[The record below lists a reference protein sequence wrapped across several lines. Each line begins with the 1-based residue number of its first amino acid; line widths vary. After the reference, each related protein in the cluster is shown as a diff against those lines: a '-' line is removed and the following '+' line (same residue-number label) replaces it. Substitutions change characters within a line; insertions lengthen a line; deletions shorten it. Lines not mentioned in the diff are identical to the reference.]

1 MAGRGAGRGRSGGGG
16 GGKGAGPRAGQ
27 SPPGN
32 AARKRGSAKGERP
45 TPSSLPADHARYERY
60 LRARAAARPAPS
72 SLPAKRD
79 GRGAGTAKRG
89 GGAARSRH
97 PSLDIVGSRGTEL
110 SGKRVVLC
118 VSGSVA
124 AYKAIELARLLMR
137 HGADVTCVAS
147 AAATRLVRPEYFR
160 WATGRAAVTRLTGEL
175 EHVRLADYG
184 KSDAIVAYPAT
195 ANTIGKL
202 ANGIDDAPV
211 STVLTVGLG
220 AGIPI
225 VAGLAMHESM
235 YRNAAVCRN
244 VAFLEERG
252 VEFVAP
258 VLEEGKA
265 RAPEPEEMLRRV
277 VARLG
282 GGAGAL
288 RGRRALLTAGPTSE
302 PIDPVR
308 SITSASTG
316 ATGMLLARE
325 LASAGCEVTVVYGPG
340 REEPPAGA
348 RVVRVTTVREMD
360 AAVRREMGRRT
371 FDIVVMA
378 AAAADYTVR
387 SPRAAKIKSSARTLT
402 VRLERAPKIIDS
414 ARAAQPG
421 ALLVGFKAEAG
432 VGRGELER
440 RALARMRKA
449 GADIMVANAVG
460 TPRHARDPGSSSA
473 SILAA
478 GKRPRRTGW
487 VPKERIAA
495 AIRAEIEERL
505 AEREGAVADKAGAGG
520 RRRRRHG

>member
-1 MAGRGAGRGRSGGGG
+1 MAGGGAARGRGGGGGGGG
-16 GGKGAGPRAGQ
+16 GGKGTARAGQ

-32 AARKRGSAKGERP
+32 ATARRAGAGRSKRGAAGGG
-45 TPSSLPADHARYERY
+45 PSS
-60 LRARAAARPAPS
+60 RP
-72 SLPAKRD
+72 
-79 GRGAGTAKRG
+79 AKRG
-89 GGAARSRH
+89 GKGTGAARKGGGSSRSH
-97 PSLDIVGSRGTEL
+97 PSLDIVESRGAEL

-175 EHVRLADYG
+175 EHIRLADYG
-184 KSDAIVAYPAT
+184 GSDAIVAYPAT

-211 STVLTVGLG
+211 PTVLTVGLG

-258 VLEEGKA
+258 ALEEGKA

-277 VARLG
+277 VGRLG
-282 GGAGAL
+282 GGGGAL

-360 AAVRREMGRRT
+360 AAVRREMGRRK

-440 RALARMRKA
+440 RALARMRRA
-449 GADIMVANAVG
+449 GADMMVANAVG

-478 GKRPRRTGW
+478 GKGPRRTGW

-495 AIRAEIEERL
+495 AIRAEIEKRL
-505 AEREGAVADKAGAGG
+505 AERDGGGGGAADKAGSRG
-520 RRRRRHG
+520 RRRVARRHG

>member
-1 MAGRGAGRGRSGGGG
+1 MAGGGG
-16 GGKGAGPRAGQ
+16 RRRGRGGPAGSRKPAAGAGQNPAG
-27 SPPGN
+27 
-32 AARKRGSAKGERP
+32 
-45 TPSSLPADHARYERY
+45 
-60 LRARAAARPAPS
+60 
-72 SLPAKRD
+72 
-79 GRGAGTAKRG
+79 G
-89 GGAARSRH
+89 GGAARRGGPAKSNRAAAYPAGAAAGAPGPRPARRGGGGAGSTRGAGASGGAPSH
-97 PSLDIVGSRGTEL
+97 PSLDIVESRGAEL
-110 SGKRVVLC
+110 SGKKVVLC

-147 AAATRLVRPEYFR
+147 SAATRLVRPEYFR
-160 WATGRAAVTRLTGEL
+160 WATGRAVVTRLTGEL
-175 EHVRLADYG
+175 EHIRLADYG
-184 KSDAIVAYPAT
+184 GSDVIVAYPAT

-211 STVLTVGLG
+211 PTVLTVGLG

-235 YRNAAVCRN
+235 YRNAAVARN
-244 VAFLEERG
+244 VAFLEGRG
-252 VEFVAP
+252 VEFAAP
-258 VLEEGKA
+258 ALEEGKA
-265 RAPEPEEMLRRV
+265 RAPEPEDMLLRV
-277 VARLG
+277 VKRLG
-282 GGAGAL
+282 GAGGAL

-316 ATGMLLARE
+316 ETGMLLARE

-340 REEPPAGA
+340 RAEPPAGA

-387 SPRAAKIKSSARTLT
+387 SPRAAKIKSSAKSLT
-402 VRLERAPKIIDS
+402 VRLVRAPKIIDS

-421 ALLVGFKAEAG
+421 ALLVGFKAETG

-440 RALARMRKA
+440 RALARMRRA
-449 GADIMVANAVG
+449 GADMMVANAVG
-460 TPRHARDPGSSSA
+460 TPRHAREPGCSSA

-487 VPKERIAA
+487 VPKAEIAA
-495 AIRAEIEERL
+495 AIRSEIEGRL
-505 AEREGAVADKAGAGG
+505 AEGGGGPGKAAAGG
-520 RRRRRHG
+520 RGRGAGRHG